1 VADRTGLS
9 GAEFELDVGAVAHGG
24 HCVARIEDGLSAGRV
39 VFVRHALPGERVRVR
54 ITEDGGG
61 SFCRGDAVDI
71 LRASPDR
78 VQAPCVHSGPGR
90 CGGCDWQHVSC
101 DGQRALK
108 AEVVRE
114 QLKRLAGLDIDVRV
128 EELPGGLLGWRT
140 RTVYAAARDGRLG
153 LRRHRSHEI
162 ELLESCP
169 LGVEQVGGSEA
180 LTRRVDGADGVEL
193 ARGDGGELAVLAHIR
208 SRKPPR
214 GRRRRPADRVE
225 VVDGPAAL
233 HHRVGERDYSVA
245 AGGFWQVHPDA
256 ARILVEAVLQAAAPQ
271 PGESV
276 LDLYAGAGL
285 FTAVLADAVGET
297 GTVIGVESS
306 RQAVS
311 DAQENLADL
320 AQATV
325 IEARIDPDLIHQ
337 LGLHPDLVVLDPPRA
352 GAGPD
357 VMAALV
363 RLAPRIIVYVAC
375 DPASLARDIANA
387 MHHGWRLAGLRAFD
401 AFPMTAHVECVAVL
415 ESTDSLG

>member
-1 VADRTGLS
+1 
-9 GAEFELDVGAVAHGG
+9 
-24 HCVARIEDGLSAGRV
+24 
-39 VFVRHALPGERVRVR
+39 
-54 ITEDGGG
+54 
-61 SFCRGDAVDI
+61 
-71 LRASPDR
+71 
-78 VQAPCVHSGPGR
+78 
-90 CGGCDWQHVSC
+90 
-101 DGQRALK
+101 
-108 AEVVRE
+108 
-114 QLKRLAGLDIDVRV
+114 
-128 EELPGGLLGWRT
+128 
-140 RTVYAAARDGRLG
+140 
-153 LRRHRSHEI
+153 
-162 ELLESCP
+162 
-169 LGVEQVGGSEA
+169 
-180 LTRRVDGADGVEL
+180 
-193 ARGDGGELAVLAHIR
+193 
-208 SRKPPR
+208 
-214 GRRRRPADRVE
+214 
-225 VVDGPAAL
+225 
-233 HHRVGERDYSVA
+233 
-245 AGGFWQVHPDA
+245 
-256 ARILVEAVLQAAAPQ
+256 
-271 PGESV
+271 V

-297 GTVIGVESS
+297 GMVIGVESS

-363 RLAPRIIVYVAC
+363 RLAPRVIVYVAC